1 MGLTQSKDSE
11 TINWNNIKTNEMS
24 STLPNLN
31 GISFEAEQLLSKLN
45 LPEISETNSDFDS
58 NFIFNKHN
66 QHNQH
71 SDTINN
77 KIEDGVSS
85 PFISSEMYNYLVN
98 KYNKDNNMVGGG
110 KIDDDEDTS
119 ETSSSSEVINN
130 TDSDDSEET
139 KKETKKD
146 AKKDTKKNA
155 KKDTK
160 KEESEEIGTSEDIE
174 ASNNYEGK
182 RKVNKSKK
190 PKSYKGSE
198 TYLSYVSSSAHTGG
212 SISETIPNE
221 NNYSISS
228 VNTSD
233 LNYISDN

>member
-1 MGLTQSKDSE
+1 MGLIQSKDSE

-58 NFIFNKHN
+58 NLIFNKFN
-66 QHNQH
+66 QDIKNENTG
-71 SDTINN
+71 D
-77 KIEDGVSS
+77 DVSS

-98 KYNKDNNMVGGG
+98 KYNNTNNMVGGA
-110 KIDDDEDTS
+110 KIDDDDTS
-119 ETSSSSEVINN
+119 STSSSSSEKVKLE
-130 TDSDDSEET
+130 SEEDNELESEEDNELESEEVKSKKQP
-139 KKETKKD
+139 KKEKQIK
-146 AKKDTKKNA
+146 KKDTD
-155 KKDTK
+155 DTD
-160 KEESEEIGTSEDIE
+160 EINQ
-174 ASNNYEGK
+174 SNNKNYEGK
-182 RKVNKSKK
+182 RKINKSKK
-190 PKSYKGSE
+190 TKKSYKGSE

>member
-1 MGLTQSKDSE
+1 MGLIQSKDSE

-45 LPEISETNSDFDS
+45 LPEISETNSEFDS
-58 NFIFNKHN
+58 NLIFNKFN
-66 QHNQH
+66 QDSKNE
-71 SDTINN
+71 N
-77 KIEDGVSS
+77 KEDAVSS

-98 KYNKDNNMVGGG
+98 KYNNTNNMVGGA
-110 KIDDDEDTS
+110 KIDDDDDDITS
-119 ETSSSSEVINN
+119 STSSS
-130 TDSDDSEET
+130 DDNEIKDNSEE
-139 KKETKKD
+139 
-146 AKKDTKKNA
+146 
-155 KKDTK
+155 
-160 KEESEEIGTSEDIE
+160 EESEDLKKNKKQSKKEKQNKKKAVETDETEEIKETEVTK
-174 ASNNYEGK
+174 ASTLNYEGK